1 MKGWMMSGMG
11 GTVERVASQGV
22 LPKLGKMKRAPSE
35 DLFKLIK
42 SLNKGEKRN
51 FKLLAGLL
59 ASEKD
64 KKYIELFDVI
74 DRQDV
79 YNEAKILRLMK
90 DLYGGQLAVGKHYLY
105 RLILK
110 SLVHYRNDAGSELG
124 NLREQIRVLVE
135 KDLCTQAHK
144 LLRKGM
150 AEAMA
155 LEDFTSL
162 YVLLQLHVDLLV
174 RNPHDK
180 RLAEKL
186 QEIAAE
192 KVEVMARLQNLDAYR
207 MLGQQMFL
215 VTRSRHEARENHSPE
230 LVQYIE
236 SHPFL
241 QDTGMARSN
250 RALIEYH
257 SIRRKLCSYHGDL
270 KGAIA
275 EAEQLLAL
283 YDANPLLKEEFIRQ
297 YFAEVSNLCTYLL
310 RIGEKEAAFAKM
322 EEFKLFRSAYPKARV
337 DFFLLYYVVFIAA
350 AIHNGE
356 PERAVAIV
364 QEIEV
369 ESAALEDK
377 IPKSHG
383 MWLHFLLASAFL
395 MVGKPKSALH
405 WVNKV
410 LDENRSEVRVD
421 LQCEARL
428 LNMLIHFDL
437 GNYSVV
443 ESEFQ
448 STRRFLEKNGHFS
461 EFERLVVRGAK
472 ALATHAG
479 GPQYKEVLQ
488 GWMGRYQKWAAEE
501 EAVAVR
507 SIDFEAWLL
516 SKTTG
521 QTMAEIRR
529 PKK

>member
-1 MKGWMMSGMG
+1 MKGWIMSGDG
-11 GTVERVASQGV
+11 ERVASQGV

-74 DRQDV
+74 DRQEV

-124 NLREQIRVLVE
+124 NLTEQIRVLVE

-144 LLRKGM
+144 LLRKGI

-155 LEDFTSL
+155 LEDFTAH
-162 YVLLQLHVDLLV
+162 YVLLQLHVDLLL
-174 RNPHDK
+174 RNPHDR
-180 RLAEKL
+180 RLAEKM

-192 KVEVMARLQNLDAYR
+192 KISVVERIQNLDMYR

-215 VTRSRHEARENHSPE
+215 FTRSRHEAREIPHPE
-230 LVQYIE
+230 LLASIQTN
-236 SHPFL
+236 PFL
-241 QDTGMARSN
+241 QEPTMAKSN
-250 RALIEYH
+250 RARIEYH
-257 SIRRKLCSYHGDL
+257 AIRRKLCSYHGDL
-270 KGAIA
+270 NGAIA
-275 EAEQLLAL
+275 EAEQLLAH
-283 YDANPLLKEEFIRQ
+283 YDAHPQLKEEFIRQ

-310 RIGEKEAAFAKM
+310 RIGEMEAAFVKM
-322 EEFKLFRSAYPKARV
+322 EEFKQFRNAYPKARV

-350 AIHNGE
+350 AIHVGE
-356 PERAVAIV
+356 PERAVGMV
-364 QEIEV
+364 PEIEV

-395 MVGKPKSALH
+395 MVGKPRAALH

-421 LQCEARL
+421 LQCEARI

-448 STRRFLEKNGHFS
+448 STRRFLEKNSHFS
-461 EFERLVVRGAK
+461 DFERLVIRGAK
-472 ALATHAG
+472 ALATHVG

-488 GWMGRYQKWAAEE
+488 SWMARYEKWAAEE
-501 EAVAVR
+501 RAVVVR
-507 SIDFEAWLL
+507 SIDFEAWLV
-516 SKTTG
+516 SKVSG